1 MSTIQLPAR
10 LVTRRLAFDARRV
23 GLLLSGAR
31 DLLTVCGPIALELS
45 IILTQSWQQGYN
57 PVRDTISSMVWGQG
71 GWLQTVN
78 FFLAGATLAALAS
91 QLKPLLTTRAARW
104 GGIALLV
111 TGISFV
117 VLGACPTQS
126 PEGPRTIQAIVHGV
140 TVYVIVFFFPLACF
154 LLAPAVRVGGF
165 GQFAAAYSYA
175 TGALG
180 VVLIAV
186 GAFLMAEEI
195 PWFGMLER
203 LLLLNGF
210 VWIEILAVY
219 FAGGAAHRGVEASRH
234 ES

>member
-1 MSTIQLPAR
+1 MSAIQLPAR
-10 LVTRRLAFDARRV
+10 SITRRLAFDARRV

-45 IILTQSWQQGYN
+45 MILTQSWQQGYN
-57 PVRDTISSMVWGQG
+57 PLRDTISSMVWGQG
-71 GWLQTVN
+71 GWLQTAN
-78 FFLAGATLAALAS
+78 FFLIGATLAALAS
-91 QLKPLLTTRAARW
+91 QLRPLLTSRAARW
-104 GGIALLV
+104 GGLALLV
-111 TGISFV
+111 TGLSFV
-117 VLGACPTQS
+117 VLGVCPTQS
-126 PEGPRTIQAIVHGV
+126 PEGPKTIQAIVHGV

-154 LLAPAVRVGGF
+154 LLAPAVRVGRF

-180 VVLIAV
+180 VTLIAA
-186 GAFLMAEEI
+186 GAFLMVKEL

-210 VWIEILAVY
+210 VWMEIVAVY
-219 FAGGAAHRGVEASRH
+219 FAGGAAHRGMEALRY